1 MTSAPRQWITRAQ
14 PGTIAAAAA
23 LVRGTPPHAL
33 LIVGPPS
40 VGKTTLADDL
50 AAGLLCL
57 DPDPSRRPCRTCRG
71 CLLVAAGNHPDLH
84 RLGPEG
90 PGGQIVIGDSARA
103 APRGVR
109 NLVGELAYLPVE
121 GGRRVAIVEHADRMN
136 EDAQNA
142 LLKSLE
148 EPPAGVSLILC
159 ADDED
164 RLLTTVRSRC
174 VRLRVSP
181 LGIRAIE
188 ELLGERGA
196 ADPTRAARL
205 ARIAGGRPG
214 LALAY
219 ARLPEAVTIHDEIAR
234 TLLDLL
240 GSSRAV
246 RLVTGR
252 ELLERAAALDLAL
265 RPVVAPSLPP
275 ARLPRGM
282 RRGTSAAQS
291 GTTSAPAA
299 AGDPGVRGV
308 LGVPGVPGVPG
319 VLESAA
325 EPQPGGTR
333 RPPAERRRAL
343 LTLIAIWRDLALD
356 LAIVTLGGRR
366 EVRDPTLLDDL
377 VGVAGTVEPG
387 RVGAFL
393 ARLDRLAELIEG
405 NAGPELGLD
414 VLVLTWPHAV
424 APAA

>member
-1 MTSAPRQWITRAQ
+1 MTSVARQWITRAQ

-40 VGKTTLADDL
+40 VGKTSLADDL

-109 NLVGELAYLPVE
+109 NLVAELAYLPVE

-164 RLLTTVRSRC
+164 RLLPTVRSRC

-188 ELLGERGA
+188 ELLGERSA
-196 ADPTRAARL
+196 TDPTRAARL
-205 ARIAGGRPG
+205 ARIASGRPG

-291 GTTSAPAA
+291 GATPAPAGA
-299 AGDPGVRGV
+299 GDLGDPGA
-308 LGVPGVPGVPG
+308 
-319 VLESAA
+319 LESAA
-325 EPQPGGTR
+325 ESQAGGVR
-333 RPPAERRRAL
+333 RSPAERRRAL

-366 EVRDPTLLDDL
+366 EVRDPALLDDL
-377 VGVAGTVEPG
+377 VSVAGTVEPAG
-387 RVGAFL
+387 VGAFL
-393 ARLDRLAELIEG
+393 ARLDRLTELIEG
-405 NAGPELGLD
+405 NAGPELALD
-414 VLVLTWPHAV
+414 VLVLAWPHAV